1 MSLFPLI
8 DTAAVSQPL
17 SDDSL
22 SLENVGRSVWKFTV
36 VDAIAEG
43 VDLDVLWV
51 RGYLLGFKKFKCFL
65 DLVNKWPFDTEAVP
79 RQSAVFTDIGT
90 KHDWI

>member
-43 VDLDVLWV
+43 VDLLADVLWV
-51 RGYLLGFKKFKCFL
+51 RGYL
-65 DLVNKWPFDTEAVP
+65 
-79 RQSAVFTDIGT
+79 
-90 KHDWI
+90 